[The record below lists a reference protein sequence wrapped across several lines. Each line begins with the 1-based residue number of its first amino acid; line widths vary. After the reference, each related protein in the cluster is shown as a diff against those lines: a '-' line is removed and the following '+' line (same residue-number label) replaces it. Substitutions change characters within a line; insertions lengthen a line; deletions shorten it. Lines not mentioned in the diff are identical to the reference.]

1 MQRMPVVPSVLLVAT
16 LLAGCGTAAAPMDE
30 ASTSADGAS
39 TSTSSAAVLTV
50 DDATAT
56 DLVFLR
62 EEEKMARDVY
72 ITLGQRWNLGIF
84 DNIQESEQRHMDA
97 VLSLLVSAGIPDPAA
112 GNDVGEFT
120 NVELGDLYAALVE
133 QGSAG
138 EIEALVVGATIEDRD
153 LADLARYTLDA
164 TDPTVLNVYA
174 NLSKG
179 SRNHLRAFVGQLVA
193 AGVTYTPQFLDA
205 ATFEAIVSSPTEKGH

>member
-1 MQRMPVVPSVLLVAT
+1 MPVVPSVLLVAT
-16 LLAGCGTAAAPMDE
+16 LLAGCGTAATPVDE
-30 ASTSADGAS
+30 ASASTSAS
-39 TSTSSAAVLTV
+39 TSTSTPTSSGVFLTV
-50 DDATAT
+50 DDATTT

-72 ITLGQRWNLGIF
+72 ITLGQRWNLGVF
-84 DNIQESEQRHMDA
+84 ANIQESEQRHMDA

-112 GNDVGEFT
+112 GNDVGVFT
-120 NVELGDLYAALVE
+120 NVELGSLYASLVE

-153 LADLARYTLDA
+153 LADLAEYTLTA

-179 SRNHLRAFVGQLVA
+179 SRNHLRAFVGHLVA
-193 AGVTYTPQFLDA
+193 AGATYTPQFLDA
-205 ATFEAIVSSPTEKGH
+205 ATYEAIVSSPTEKGN

>member
-1 MQRMPVVPSVLLVAT
+1 MQGKPAVPSMFLVVA
-16 LLAGCGTAAAPMDE
+16 LLAGCGTAATPVDGAS
-30 ASTSADGAS
+30 ASTSSVIA
-39 TSTSSAAVLTV
+39 LPV
-50 DDATAT
+50 DDATTT

-97 VLSLLVSAGIPDPAA
+97 VLSLLESAGIADPAA

-120 NVELGDLYAALVE
+120 NVEIGNLYASLVE

-138 EIEALVVGATIEDRD
+138 ELEALGVGATIEDYD
-153 LADLARYTLDA
+153 LADLAEYTLAA
-164 TDPTVLNVYA
+164 TDPAVLNVYA
-174 NLSKG
+174 NLAKG
-179 SRNHLRAFVGQLVA
+179 SRNHLRAFVGQVVA
-193 AGVTYTPQFLDA
+193 AGGTYTPQFIDA
-205 ATFEAIVSSPTEKGH
+205 ATYEAIVSSPTEKGN

>member
-1 MQRMPVVPSVLLVAT
+1 MQRMPVVPSVLLVAA
-16 LLAGCGTAAAPMDE
+16 LLAGCGTAATPVDGN
-30 ASTSADGAS
+30 STA
-39 TSTSSAAVLTV
+39 TSSAAVLPV
-50 DDATAT
+50 DDATTA

-62 EEEKMARDVY
+62 EEEKLARDVY
-72 ITLGQRWNLGIF
+72 ITLGQRWNLGVF
-84 DNIQESEQRHMDA
+84 ANIQESEQRHMDA
-97 VLSLLVSAGIPDPAA
+97 VLGLLVSAGIPDPAA

-120 NVELGDLYAALVE
+120 NVELGNLYASLVE

-138 EIEALVVGATIEDRD
+138 EIEALGVGATIEDFD
-153 LADLARYTLDA
+153 LADLAEYTLEA

-193 AGVTYTPQFLDA
+193 AGASYTPQFLDA
-205 ATFEAIVSSPTEKGH
+205 ATFEAIVSSPTEKGN